1 MRKGACG
8 QIQQWCVAALLDT
21 STHPV
26 KGLTA
31 LIRALCSSVERT
43 LRVLAQTAM
52 PVPDSA
58 ILRVLRLLDAS
69 PRLTQR
75 DMARELDVS
84 LGKANYCLRALTA
97 KGFVKVQNFRN
108 STNKRA
114 YLYLLTPEGVAA
126 KANLTRHFLARKREE
141 YDALRLEL
149 ERLQRES
156 GDAVEVL

>member
-1 MRKGACG
+1 
-8 QIQQWCVAALLDT
+8 
-21 STHPV
+21 
-26 KGLTA
+26 
-31 LIRALCSSVERT
+31 
-43 LRVLAQTAM
+43 VL
-52 PVPDSA
+52 VPDSS
-58 ILRVLRLLDAS
+58 LWRVLRLLDAS

-75 DMARELDVS
+75 ELARELNVS

-149 ERLQRES
+149 ELLQQES
-156 GDAVEVL
+156 ESAVEVL

>member
-1 MRKGACG
+1 M
-8 QIQQWCVAALLDT
+8 L
-21 STHPV
+21 
-26 KGLTA
+26 
-31 LIRALCSSVERT
+31 
-43 LRVLAQTAM
+43 
-52 PVPDSA
+52 VPDSS
-58 ILRVLRLLDAS
+58 ILRVLRLLEAS

-75 DMARELDVS
+75 DIAREMGVS
-84 LGKANYCLRALTA
+84 LGKANYCLHALVG

-114 YLYLLTPEGVAA
+114 YLYLLTPDGVAA

-156 GDAVEVL
+156 DSVANVP